1 MSSLAIH
8 GQPVLLFAEECEHPA
23 NHEENPVSVLHVRL
37 ALGEL
42 LVVVDGGAGS
52 REGALASRMAVEH
65 FYAHLS
71 GLPLGFP
78 VDNAIRDAAA
88 RANAGIL
95 AAASAP
101 DFSLQGMRA
110 SVVAALLQQ
119 DGDITRAWIG
129 HMGDCRA
136 YLLRAGRMH
145 RLTVD
150 HTVVQELLDREMITA
165 SEAWNHPQAM
175 VVTRSLGQRLAVE
188 IELEEIPL
196 AVGDTLLLCSGGLW
210 RPVPEKEIQ
219 AAAESETAEAAA
231 HNLLALALSAD
242 GKKSVGLEIARMIP
256 PPDAR
261 HEERPPIALGALL
274 TIFLLSLG
282 CLCALVW
289 FVFKSN

>member
-1 MSSLAIH
+1 
-8 GQPVLLFAEECEHPA
+8 
-23 NHEENPVSVLHVRL
+23 
-37 ALGEL
+37 
-42 LVVVDGGAGS
+42 
-52 REGALASRMAVEH
+52 
-65 FYAHLS
+65 
-71 GLPLGFP
+71 
-78 VDNAIRDAAA
+78 
-88 RANAGIL
+88 
-95 AAASAP
+95 
-101 DFSLQGMRA
+101 
-110 SVVAALLQQ
+110 
-119 DGDITRAWIG
+119 
-129 HMGDCRA
+129 
-136 YLLRAGRMH
+136 MH

-289 FVFKSN
+289 FVWFVFKSN